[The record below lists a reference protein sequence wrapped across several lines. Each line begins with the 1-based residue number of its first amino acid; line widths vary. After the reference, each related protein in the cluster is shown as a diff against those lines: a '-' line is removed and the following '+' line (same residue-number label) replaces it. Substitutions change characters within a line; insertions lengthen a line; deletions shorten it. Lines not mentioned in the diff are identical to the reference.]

1 MASGLITL
9 IKQAALEAVNT
20 NKPSDLRFGT
30 VASVSPLSV
39 RVTSEFIIP
48 ESMLIVPEH
57 LTDREIEVTLEREY
71 LWETHIKQ
79 GISGGYDDIKI
90 LDNYSENEDD
100 FVRDVINHNHEIF
113 GTRKVKIHNAL
124 KVGDKIALIR
134 KQGGQ
139 SYFILDRI

>member
-1 MASGLITL
+1 MATGLIKI
-9 IKQAALEAVNT
+9 IKQASMDAFN
-20 NKPSDLRFGT
+20 NSKPSDLRFGT
-30 VASVSPLSV
+30 VASVAPLSV
-39 RVTSEFIIP
+39 RVTNEFIIP

-57 LTDREIEVTLEREY
+57 LTDREVEVTLEREY

-79 GISGGYDDIKI
+79 GISGGYDDIRI

-100 FVRDVINHNHEIF
+100 YKRDVINHNHEIF
-113 GTRKVKIHNAL
+113 GTRKVKILNGL
-124 KVGDKIALIR
+124 KAGDKVALLR

>member
-1 MASGLITL
+1 MASDLIRI
-9 IKQAALEAVNT
+9 IKQASLDAFN
-20 NKPSDLRFGT
+20 NSKPSDLRFGT
-30 VASVSPLSV
+30 VASVAPLSV
-39 RVTSEFIIP
+39 RVTNEFIIP

-57 LTDREIEVTLEREY
+57 LTDREVEVTLEREY

-100 FVRDVINHNHEIF
+100 YERDVINHNHEIF
-113 GTRKVKIHNAL
+113 GTRKIKIHNGL
-124 KVGDKIALIR
+124 KSGDKVALLR